1 MHSFCQPACII
12 RICEHIYMYILILIF
27 AHTHIMPTEQA
38 EACCIFDALIFIM
51 VNNRDRESH
60 IIYTWPQSA
69 KPYRE
74 SHLCDWLSTH
84 FVRIRYAI
92 CTHSFHACLSNN
104 VTIFGILYAGF
115 VVCFV
120 RLLFGW
126 LYVAFRFHILSCCTI
141 DEEKMTFPASRVN
154 SWNQFLEQF

>member
-1 MHSFCQPACII
+1 
-12 RICEHIYMYILILIF
+12 
-27 AHTHIMPTEQA
+27 
-38 EACCIFDALIFIM
+38 M

-104 VTIFGILYAGF
+104 VTIFEILCAGF

-120 RLLFGW
+120 LFCLSVVW
-126 LYVAFRFHILSCCTI
+126 LALRGISSFPHFELALDRWEKDGFSGISSQQLKSISRTILKITENKWQKWNTDINFEAKTKSI
-141 DEEKMTFPASRVN
+141 IHFKMMTNKISSIF
-154 SWNQFLEQF
+154 QL